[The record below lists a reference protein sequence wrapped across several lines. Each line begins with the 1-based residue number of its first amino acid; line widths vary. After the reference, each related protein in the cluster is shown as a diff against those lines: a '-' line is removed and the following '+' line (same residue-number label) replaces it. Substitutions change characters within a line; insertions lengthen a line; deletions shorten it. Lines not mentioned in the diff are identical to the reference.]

1 MLFLKKSS
9 FVKESESDKSEN
21 VDSNEEYNAKL
32 YSSTVMIM
40 KQDENFQNKRF
51 RGEKIFPIKYIS
63 SESKRY
69 DVGKFKTDDEKW
81 FSRGGTDHFTWDWKV
96 KKNIHKDEF
105 YETKYKHLVASMKIK
120 NLEYKV
126 LVAEEEE

>member
-69 DVGKFKTDDEKW
+69 DVGKFKTDDEK
-81 FSRGGTDHFTWDWKV
+81 
-96 KKNIHKDEF
+96 
-105 YETKYKHLVASMKIK
+105 
-120 NLEYKV
+120 
-126 LVAEEEE
+126 